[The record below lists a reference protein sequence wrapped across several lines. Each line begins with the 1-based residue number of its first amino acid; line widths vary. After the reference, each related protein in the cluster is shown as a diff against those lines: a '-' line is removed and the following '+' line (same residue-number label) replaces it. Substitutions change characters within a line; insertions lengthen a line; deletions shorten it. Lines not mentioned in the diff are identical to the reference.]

1 LLSNWTKYSKTWL
14 RGVLD
19 DDEDDDDVG
28 LYKLVLVYDFLWFRS
43 KRAQQV
49 AFVPRK
55 YIEWEERGFVPL
67 DR

>member
-1 LLSNWTKYSKTWL
+1 MLSNWTKYSKTWL

-43 KRAQQV
+43 ERAQQV
-49 AFVPRK
+49 TFVPRK
-55 YIEWEERGFVPL
+55 YIEWEERGFVLL